1 MKGQAGSLRFG
12 SRCLGQQGHAD
23 RAIGADLHSQTSNP
37 RWLARVLSQQFEGA
51 RAQHWG
57 MSHSYR
63 KLRTGSIDKAG
74 CEVHHPMSDRRGVFT
89 RRIRVTQPPA
99 DSVGGR
105 EKTLEE
111 RHGGRFLLPEF
122 VDLDSQVFGARD
134 EFHAL
139 SGNVDVGSAD
149 GEGYPRAPP
158 LRRPQNGRRRRWPGR
173 SGERVGSVR

>member
-1 MKGQAGSLRFG
+1 
-12 SRCLGQQGHAD
+12 
-23 RAIGADLHSQTSNP
+23 
-37 RWLARVLSQQFEGA
+37 
-51 RAQHWG
+51 
-57 MSHSYR
+57 MSHSHR
-63 KLRTGSIDKAG
+63 KLRMGSIDKAG

-111 RHGGRFLLPEF
+111 RHGGRFLLPES

-139 SGNVDVGSAD
+139 SGNVNVGIAD
-149 GEGYPRAPP
+149 REGYPGPRHFGA
-158 LRRPQNGRRRRWPGR
+158 RRTGAVGDGLGGLASALGLSADYPQPTFAGT
-173 SGERVGSVR
+173 